1 LRWWAMSVHSPERV
15 ERRILWFM
23 VSKVEVDRLWFFNA
37 DTDYWRTIKADADFN
52 LPFLNVFIC
61 NNDNYN
67 NTEWTLI
74 LT

>member
-1 LRWWAMSVHSPERV
+1 MVQWTYFRPQLIVCLF
-15 ERRILWFM
+15 IL
-23 VSKVEVDRLWFFNA
+23 EVDRLGFFNA
-37 DTDYWRTIKADADFN
+37 DTIIGRPKKADTNYSGDLKKSF
-52 LPFLNVFIC
+52 F